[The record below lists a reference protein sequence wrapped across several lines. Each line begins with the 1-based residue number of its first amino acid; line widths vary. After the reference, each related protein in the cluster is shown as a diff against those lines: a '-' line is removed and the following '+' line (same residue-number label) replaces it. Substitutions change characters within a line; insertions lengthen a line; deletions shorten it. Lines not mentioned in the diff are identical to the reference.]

1 MNKILFVFLA
11 ITAVAVVAVCIAVP
25 MRMAVNR
32 QRDTIKGNAT
42 AKAGAVKAS
51 NESAATGKVNST
63 DVGQRCATTSTG
75 QHYIFARPIT
85 STMTFNVKGG
95 QISSPHSTCSL
106 ALALTLRA
114 TVLDYVDVT
123 PTRN

>member
-51 NESAATGKVNST
+51 NDSAATGKVNNT
-63 DVGQRCATTSTG
+63 DVAQRCATTSTG
-75 QHYIFARPIT
+75 QHYTFARPVT
-85 STMTFNVKGG
+85 SIMTFNVKGG
-95 QISSPHSTCSL
+95 QISPHSTCSL
-106 ALALTLRA
+106 ALALTLRG